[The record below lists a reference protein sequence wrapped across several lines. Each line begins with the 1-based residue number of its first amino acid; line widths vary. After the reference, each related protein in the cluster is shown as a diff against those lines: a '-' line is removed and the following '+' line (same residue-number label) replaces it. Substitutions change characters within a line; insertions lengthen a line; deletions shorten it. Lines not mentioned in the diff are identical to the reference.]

1 MACIASLNKA
11 DDGSWVGRT
20 VDGQTKIFAT
30 LPQYRAYVASIDSCK
45 PIQAWTPGVT
55 TSETGFKE
63 FTPRDSLTQA
73 KYDATSVTWEGP
85 DSSDAA
91 VARGVYSLD
100 SADAARR
107 ELRTAPLPASV
118 NPPPKPLPA
127 PAPSSCVI
135 V

>member
-1 MACIASLNKA
+1 MACIASLNQA
-11 DDGSWVGRT
+11 EDGSWVGRT
-20 VDGQTKIFAT
+20 VDGQSKTFST
-30 LPQYRAYVASIDSCK
+30 LPQYRAYVASIDSCQ
-45 PIQAWTPGVT
+45 PIQAWIPGT
-55 TSETGFKE
+55 TTQETGFKE
-63 FTPRDSLTQA
+63 FKPRDSLTQA

-100 SADAARR
+100 SADSTRR
-107 ELRTAPLPASV
+107 ALRNQPLPTGV
-118 NPPPKPLPA
+118 NPPPKPVPE